1 MTYDGLSDQIIR
13 RYAEEARERGAKKL
27 VLFESNALGTCT
39 LPAWGGGMQPHAFL
53 CEVQNR
59 PTDRPTNQLHLQAS
73 NDSPSRPKQE
83 GWHRNQ

>member
-13 RYAEEARERGAKKL
+13 RYAEEARERGGKKL

-39 LPAWGGGMQPHAFL
+39 LPAWGGCSLMHFS
-53 CEVQNR
+53 VKF